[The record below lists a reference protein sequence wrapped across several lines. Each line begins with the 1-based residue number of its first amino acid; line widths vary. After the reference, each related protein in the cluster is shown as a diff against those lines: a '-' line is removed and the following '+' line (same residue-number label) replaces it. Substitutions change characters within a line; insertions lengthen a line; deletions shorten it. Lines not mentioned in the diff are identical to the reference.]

1 MPRSAPSPL
10 ARVRRICLS
19 LPETTERPSH
29 GAPSFFIRDKI
40 GFVNYMDDHHDDGRL
55 ALWCACPRG
64 MREGLLKA
72 EPEQYFVPPYVGFRG
87 RIGVRLDRGRT
98 GMRWSASSE
107 TRISPSRRRNWL
119 RPSSAPDCFVS
130 LTHAGVAKSVYA
142 ADLRSA
148 WAQAL

>member
-40 GFVNYMDDHHDDGRL
+40 GFVNYMDNHHDDGRL
-55 ALWCACPRG
+55 ALWCACPLG
-64 MREGLLKA
+64 MRDGLVKA

-87 RIGVRLDRGRT
+87 WIGVRLDRGIDWDDVERVVRDAYLT
-98 GMRWSASSE
+98 VAPKTLVAALE
-107 TRISPSRRRNWL
+107 SR
-119 RPSSAPDCFVS
+119 
-130 LTHAGVAKSVYA
+130 
-142 ADLRSA
+142 
-148 WAQAL
+148 

>member
-19 LPETTERPSH
+19 LPETTERTSH

-55 ALWCACPRG
+55 ALWCACPPG

-72 EPEQYFVPPYVGFRG
+72 EPERYFVPPYVGFRG
-87 RIGVRLDRGRT
+87 WMGVRLDR
-98 GMRWSASSE
+98 
-107 TRISPSRRRNWL
+107 SPDWEAVERVIRDAYVAVAPRRL
-119 RPSSAPDCFVS
+119 
-130 LTHAGVAKSVYA
+130 VAA
-142 ADLRSA
+142 FRDR
-148 WAQAL
+148 

>member
-29 GAPSFFIRDKI
+29 GA
-40 GFVNYMDDHHDDGRL
+40 VDDHHDDGRL

-87 RIGVRLDRGRT
+87 WIGVRLDRSPDWDAAERVIRDAYLT
-98 GMRWSASSE
+98 VAPKKLAA
-107 TRISPSRRRNWL
+107 TFLRI
-119 RPSSAPDCFVS
+119 
-130 LTHAGVAKSVYA
+130 
-142 ADLRSA
+142 
-148 WAQAL
+148 

>member
-29 GAPSFFIRDKI
+29 GAPSFFIRDRI

-55 ALWCACPRG
+55 ALWCACPPG

-72 EPEQYFVPPYVGFRG
+72 NPEAYLCRRTSAIWDGSACASIAAQLG
-87 RIGVRLDRGRT
+87 RD
-98 GMRWSASSE
+98 
-107 TRISPSRRRNWL
+107 
-119 RPSSAPDCFVS
+119 
-130 LTHAGVAKSVYA
+130 
-142 ADLRSA
+142 
-148 WAQAL
+148 